1 MLFTLGVAWGFH
13 RGVVFE
19 KEGDVLLTDS
29 HWTIVLQ
36 YNLTEVEEENQ
47 KLSSLLTRVKG
58 QYDKLFQDLL
68 SLNVSMHSPVRELE
82 AGFRYEY
89 VSLQQLVADY
99 VTQTSD
105 LVSLLPSTRQRRGLI
120 DVGGQ
125 VLNFLFGTV
134 TDSDLEF
141 TNNRINEIEN
151 LSDDLFHDTKDQI
164 TILGNMQSEI
174 STHSR
179 AINKVISTLKEYDH
193 VMHITMA
200 RNYIG
205 ELMQANQMRTLL
217 KYLKLSTA
225 LAEDKDAINL
235 AVQKMTRLHLAIEDL
250 AAGRMTSNLLPPHQ
264 FLKVLTSV
272 ESVIPPPEKLF
283 LDVKLENLHN
293 FYKIATIQAN
303 VTKSQLRVLIR
314 LPLKNDN
321 QLFEIFNVIAY
332 PVYDPSLTKWV
343 KWDVADQKLVISKD
357 RQTYSLYSPDVFA
370 RECKFGKLTV
380 CPLSG
385 ALLSVYKRP
394 NCVVNLLMKEHVTLC
409 SRNLISGLQFP
420 VLIRT
425 PTRWLYTTSE
435 ETKVILNC
443 FGRDANPNV
452 SAITLKGE
460 GEIPKHDRC
469 DLIADG
475 YRVTARFIGSST
487 YSSDFGKIV
496 FPEVDGMYS
505 REERSLLVHDV
516 NETLKVLQGL
526 DDQLGSLCVKEYSLE
541 GTIQLL
547 RTHYR
552 RRVVIKY
559 VTFGGA
565 SLVVVLIVVTVL
577 LRWRVRVADLLRAA
591 LGVNRRSS
599 QAARTES
606 HLPNLEATVRTASRP
621 DAEDAERWREQDET
635 DRDQS
640 GSMSTPRTKTD
651 IKLTTSAIRRVCTA
665 MGTVN
670 QPVSELNEWFRLSVV
685 GTLQKSDWGSP
696 NTNT

>member
-1 MLFTLGVAWGFH
+1 M
-13 RGVVFE
+13 
-19 KEGDVLLTDS
+19 KS
-29 HWTIVLQ
+29 
-36 YNLTEVEEENQ
+36 EVESRNTRALYERIRSRHI
-47 KLSSLLTRVKG
+47 SS
-58 QYDKLFQDLL
+58 F
-68 SLNVSMHSPVRELE
+68 
-82 AGFRYEY
+82 
-89 VSLQQLVADY
+89 
-99 VTQTSD
+99 
-105 LVSLLPSTRQRRGLI
+105 
-120 DVGGQ
+120 
-125 VLNFLFGTV
+125 
-134 TDSDLEF
+134 
-141 TNNRINEIEN
+141 
-151 LSDDLFHDTKDQI
+151 
-164 TILGNMQSEI
+164 
-174 STHSR
+174 
-179 AINKVISTLKEYDH
+179 
-193 VMHITMA
+193 
-200 RNYIG
+200 
-205 ELMQANQMRTLL
+205 
-217 KYLKLSTA
+217 
-225 LAEDKDAINL
+225 
-235 AVQKMTRLHLAIEDL
+235 
-250 AAGRMTSNLLPPHQ
+250 
-264 FLKVLTSV
+264 
-272 ESVIPPPEKLF
+272 
-283 LDVKLENLHN
+283 
-293 FYKIATIQAN
+293 
-303 VTKSQLRVLIR
+303 
-314 LPLKNDN
+314 
-321 QLFEIFNVIAY
+321 AY

-380 CPLSG
+380 CPLSD

-409 SRNLISGLQFP
+409 SRKLISGLQFP

-425 PTRWLYTTSE
+425 PTRWLYATSE

-475 YRVTARFIGSST
+475 YRVPARFIGSST

-505 REERSLLVHDV
+505 SEERSLLVHDV
-516 NETLKVLQGL
+516 NGTLKVLQGL

-547 RTHYR
+547 MTHYR

-606 HLPNLEATVRTASRP
+606 HLPTLEATVRTASRP

-651 IKLTTSAIRRVCTA
+651 IKLTVR
-665 MGTVN
+665 
-670 QPVSELNEWFRLSVV
+670 
-685 GTLQKSDWGSP
+685 
-696 NTNT
+696 